1 MKRKELGAA
10 GEELAAEFLASRGY
24 RIIARNYYTR
34 YGELDIV
41 CWQDRTLVF
50 VEVKTRR
57 SVQFGSPEESI
68 TPRKKEHLRKAAMA
82 FLNANPPGAFKE
94 MRFDI
99 ISILLL
105 NDERQIR
112 HITAAF

>member
-10 GEELAAEFLASRGY
+10 GEEMAVQYLTSKGY
-24 RIIARNYYTR
+24 HIITRNYYTR

-41 CWQDRTLVF
+41 CRKNRSLVF

-57 SVQFGSPEESI
+57 STQFGAPEESI
-68 TPRKKEHLRKAAMA
+68 TPRKIEHLKKAAMMY
-82 FLNANPPGAFKE
+82 LNENQSSFRE

-99 ISILLL
+99 ISILLMDDKREL
-105 NDERQIR
+105 R
-112 HITAAF
+112 HLEAAF